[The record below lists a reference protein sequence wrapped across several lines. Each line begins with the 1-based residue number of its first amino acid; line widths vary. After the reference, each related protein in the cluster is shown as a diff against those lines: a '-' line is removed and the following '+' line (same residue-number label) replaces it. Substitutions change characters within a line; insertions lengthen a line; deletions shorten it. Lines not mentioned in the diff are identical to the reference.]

1 MGDVRMADHF
11 EASTELAL
19 DAADQLPRA
28 RELARRRT
36 IAGEIAGQTDS
47 DARMVQLP
55 DVIARGENVTD
66 VLQAAI
72 GMSKKMV
79 ADAGPFVGLD
89 VVMGD
94 LIRGPVA
101 IDATGDVMNDD
112 ALDIGG
118 LARRVA
124 LRLFSS

>member
-1 MGDVRMADHF
+1 
-11 EASTELAL
+11 
-19 DAADQLPRA
+19 
-28 RELARRRT
+28 
-36 IAGEIAGQTDS
+36 
-47 DARMVQLP
+47 
-55 DVIARGENVTD
+55 
-66 VLQAAI
+66 
-72 GMSKKMV
+72 
-79 ADAGPFVGLD
+79 
-89 VVMGD
+89 MGD